1 MHQTTA
7 SQWDGLTI
15 SQDLPIGIFYAG
27 SRHKRFTLR
36 VGVAGDLIAAQELHP
51 EGPLQLVTLEVYRR
65 QLLTVG
71 QIPTDALT
79 TALLREGLTETD
91 LAAIAAADEALEK
104 KLMPQNAASSS
115 GDESNTSS

>member
-115 GDESNTSS
+115 GDKSNTSS